1 MKGTRVLG
9 AVCASILATSLGT
22 LAACGGAPES
32 KEPTTAQA
40 VSAASVS
47 IALFDENGTR
57 VGDGSGVMIAPH
69 LVLTSGHLIS
79 GKHKWV
85 VTSADGKQKATGSR
99 GLTYD
104 WMKYDS
110 NKAHPRKHDIGVIYL
125 DERIKLPAYPKLVAE
140 RSVDGT
146 KATRI
151 HGSGAAFQQIDMTLA
166 KYKSSPN
173 AWLGDGLA
181 GERLDTGAAVYDAR
195 GILGVVSGRGMTTG
209 KLYVARVDGLVKWL
223 APKIACA
230 GGATGVRTYAPPSID
245 KSEEICEDA
254 GAGTSSGNPG
264 GDGTTSGGPGGG
276 GPGDD
281 NGGTCDGDDDG
292 VCSGNCGAG
301 GNDGSGGTNGA
312 NPGGD
317 GSNGSTN
324 PGGDGTPSS
333 SGAPG
338 DDTGSSSGDNG
349 SNPGGDGTPSSSGSP
364 GSDGSSN
371 PGGDGTPGS
380 SGAPGS
386 TGSSG
391 GNTNESSGPSGST
404 SGAPGG
410 GAGGSQGTVPGS
422 DNGGDSGEA
431 CQGPS
436 DNPDVCPP
444 EPDGCV
450 GPSCGGGQPDDSID
464 YGNCACGSSG
474 GESIY
479 LR

>member
-1 MKGTRVLG
+1 MKGMRILG

-22 LAACGGAPES
+22 LAACGGSPES
-32 KEPTTAQA
+32 KEATTAQA

-47 IALFDENGTR
+47 IALFDENGVR
-57 VGDGSGVMIAPH
+57 VGDGSGVLIAPR

-99 GLTYD
+99 GMTYD

-110 NKAHPRKHDIGVIYL
+110 NKAHPRKHDVGVIHL
-125 DERIKLPAYPKLVAE
+125 DESIKLSAYPKLVGEKSA
-140 RSVDGT
+140 DGT
-146 KATRI
+146 KATRVRGNG
-151 HGSGAAFQQIDMTLA
+151 GSFEQLDMTLA
-166 KYKSSPN
+166 KYKSSPH
-173 AWLGDGLA
+173 AWLADGVG
-181 GERLDTGAAVYDAR
+181 GETLDTGGAVYDSR
-195 GILGVVSGRGMTTG
+195 GILGIVSGRGMTTG

-223 APKIACA
+223 APKVACA

-245 KSEEICEDA
+245 KSKEICDDA

-264 GDGTTSGGPGGG
+264 SDGTSGGPGGS

-281 NGGTCDGDDDG
+281 NGGSCDGNDDG

-301 GNDGSGGTNGA
+301 GNDGSGGTNG
-312 NPGGD
+312 
-317 GSNGSTN
+317 SNGPNDS
-324 PGGDGTPSS
+324 
-333 SGAPG
+333 
-338 DDTGSSSGDNG
+338 NG
-349 SNPGGDGTPSSSGSP
+349 PT
-364 GSDGSSN
+364 N

-386 TGSSG
+386 NPGSSSGNNGSNPGGDGTPGSSGSPGSDNPSNPGGDGTPGSSGANGNDGSSG
-391 GNTNESSGPSGST
+391 GNTNNNTSSSGGS
-404 SGAPGG
+404 SSGG
-410 GAGGSQGTVPGS
+410 GAGGSQG
-422 DNGGDSGEA
+422 GDDGEA
-431 CQGPS
+431 CQGPN

-444 EPDGCV
+444 EPPGCV
-450 GPSCGGGQPDDSID
+450 GPSCGGGQPDESID

-474 GESIY
+474 GGSIY